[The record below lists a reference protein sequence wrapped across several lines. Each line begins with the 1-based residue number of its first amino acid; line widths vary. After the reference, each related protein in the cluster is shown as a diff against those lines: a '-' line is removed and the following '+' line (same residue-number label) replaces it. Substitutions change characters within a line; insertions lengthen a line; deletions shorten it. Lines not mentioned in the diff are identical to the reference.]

1 LYITNILFFQYLH
14 YIKYTLFRTLYNRVL
29 KNGNHLNFCVM
40 QKLDEFSNDFEW
52 ISNRL
57 KELRKLKG
65 YKNYEHFAYELG
77 MSRSA
82 YWRIEKGS
90 NFEIKTLL
98 RICKLLDIS
107 IHDFFKKDTSV

>member
-1 LYITNILFFQYLH
+1 MYYILNSLFSV
-14 YIKYTLFRTLYNRVL
+14 LFIRVL
-29 KNGNHLNFCVM
+29 KNINPLNFCVM
-40 QKLDEFSNDFEW
+40 QKPDEFSKDYEW

-107 IHDFFKKDTSV
+107 IHDFFKKDSQT